1 MAPVVN
7 GEIIKILIPSSL
19 TNFVHSEAPQDF
31 ATSVASMAECF
42 VAAQA
47 DFYFSGN
54 NLCYLSSYCYYQPN
68 CYVVLLFVGGAS
80 TDSLLTNNG
89 EYEDFLITELQ
100 EYLHEAVFDY
110 TRLLGED
117 ISPEDCKFI
126 QVSSV

>member
-19 TNFVHSEAPQDF
+19 INSVHSEAPQDF

-54 NLCYLSSYCYYQPN
+54 NICYLSLRCIAPISY
-68 CYVVLLFVGGAS
+68 
-80 TDSLLTNNG
+80 SLR
-89 EYEDFLITELQ
+89 F
-100 EYLHEAVFDY
+100 
-110 TRLLGED
+110 
-117 ISPEDCKFI
+117 KI
-126 QVSSV
+126 QVFSFKIS